1 MTNPVH
7 VFRGKRAAVF
17 GRDFPANRSLM
28 RAYQTAFG
36 VPSFRSQV
44 FWRSLLES
52 VKGPSR
58 MRILDVGCGGG
69 AFAIGIAR
77 AFPSARITGIDRDSE
92 ALKSARAL
100 AEITGVN
107 NVEFLAM
114 RLEDMPDGSFDLVIA
129 LGVLEL
135 SSEPRDW
142 LSRLI
147 LQAGDGGV
155 VAFTAPHRNARCL
168 ARTSGRGFEI
178 RKLEQWMLEGGCSSI
193 VIREI
198 ARGPNR
204 AVYRGS
210 QAMQAHR
217 WMALALHPFTLPLLF
232 LDSRLPGRGELLFC
246 RGHRSP

>member
-1 MTNPVH
+1 MTGLVH
-7 VFRGKRAAVF
+7 VLRRKGAGVL
-17 GRDFPANRSLM
+17 GRDFPATRSLL
-28 RAYQTAFG
+28 RGYQNAFG
-36 VPSFRSQV
+36 VPSFRAQI
-44 FWRSLLES
+44 FWQSLLAFVE
-52 VKGPSR
+52 GPSR

-142 LSRLI
+142 LSRL
-147 LQAGDGGV
+147 
-155 VAFTAPHRNARCL
+155 
-168 ARTSGRGFEI
+168 
-178 RKLEQWMLEGGCSSI
+178 
-193 VIREI
+193 
-198 ARGPNR
+198 
-204 AVYRGS
+204 
-210 QAMQAHR
+210 
-217 WMALALHPFTLPLLF
+217 
-232 LDSRLPGRGELLFC
+232 
-246 RGHRSP
+246 